1 MRMKTLGLILG
12 LIGMVGGII
21 AYLSISVY
29 QDVGFLKFGLL
40 SNFIQATGLVL
51 VYGDTK

>member
-21 AYLSISVY
+21 AYLSIFNY
-29 QDVGFLKFGLL
+29 HDVGFMKLGLL

-51 VYGDTK
+51 IYGDTK